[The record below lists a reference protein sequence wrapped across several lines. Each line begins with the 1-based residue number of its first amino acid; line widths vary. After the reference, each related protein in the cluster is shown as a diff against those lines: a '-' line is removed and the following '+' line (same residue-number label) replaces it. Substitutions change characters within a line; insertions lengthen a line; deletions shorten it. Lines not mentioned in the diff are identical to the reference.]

1 VVYANGEVNR
11 TKRFL
16 FIKKYPD
23 VEPGSTVIIP
33 PKEEKRRLS
42 SAERITVL
50 STIVSLAAI
59 VTNTI
64 FQIRRN

>member
-1 VVYANGEVNR
+1 V
-11 TKRFL
+11 K
-16 FIKKYPD
+16 
-23 VEPGSTVIIP
+23 PGSVLIIP
-33 PKEEKRRLS
+33 PKEEKQKLS
-42 SAERITVL
+42 TAERITVL